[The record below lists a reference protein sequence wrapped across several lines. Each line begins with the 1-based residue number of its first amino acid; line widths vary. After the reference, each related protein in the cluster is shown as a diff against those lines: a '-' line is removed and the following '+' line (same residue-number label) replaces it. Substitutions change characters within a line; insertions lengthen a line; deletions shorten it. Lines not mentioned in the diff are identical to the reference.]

1 MNALAQVASVFSTL
15 VFFPLIVQAFGLGEY
30 GVYVIA
36 TSAAGFVLMFDLG
49 IGVSTVRLVASK
61 LHAADLKGFAEITST
76 SLLLLTLLGVLF
88 AGLVAGLAFVSSMVF
103 NVTSEQADLL
113 RRLLFIAAGTQ
124 LLWWPSSLAVH
135 ALNGLE
141 RYDLTA
147 RASVASTIASVAAI
161 GVVLFTESGPV
172 VLMALGAVVVGITGL
187 VNLTALFRAKPAGR
201 LFGVPRLA
209 VAKEI
214 VAGGVP
220 VFAVSV
226 AQFLNKE
233 QIDRLV
239 IAVFIGPAAVVVYEV
254 AAKLSML
261 ITQVAGLPT
270 SALLPVVSGMVAR
283 RDAAGVRS
291 LFLDG
296 GRYVTLLV
304 APVVI
309 TLAALAGPFISVW
322 FGGQMQSS
330 TSIAHLLILTQ
341 LFFVPLLV
349 GDPILTGTGRI
360 KLWVRW
366 AGVVALTNLGL
377 SIILVRSMG
386 PTGVALATMVASL
399 VELPLFASLILREL
413 DIPVREWFGSVW
425 RAYALLPLPALLALG
440 LARTALGSSLLG
452 LLVCGG
458 ASLLAYWCFAWWW
471 ALAAEERA
479 TVLSRVHRPS

>member
-1 MNALAQVASVFSTL
+1 
-15 VFFPLIVQAFGLGEY
+15 
-30 GVYVIA
+30 
-36 TSAAGFVLMFDLG
+36 
-49 IGVSTVRLVASK
+49 
-61 LHAADLKGFAEITST
+61 
-76 SLLLLTLLGVLF
+76 
-88 AGLVAGLAFVSSMVF
+88 
-103 NVTSEQADLL
+103 
-113 RRLLFIAAGTQ
+113 
-124 LLWWPSSLAVH
+124 
-135 ALNGLE
+135 
-141 RYDLTA
+141 
-147 RASVASTIASVAAI
+147 TIASVAAI
-161 GVVLFTESGPV
+161 GVVLFADSGPV

-283 RDAAGVRS
+283 KDAAGVRD

-309 TLAALAGPFISVW
+309 TLAVLAGPFIGVW
-322 FGGQMQSS
+322 FGGEMQSS
-330 TSIAHLLILTQ
+330 TPIAHLLILTQ
-341 LFFVPLLV
+341 LFFAPLLV
-349 GDPILTGTGRI
+349 GDPILTGSGRI

-386 PTGVALATMVASL
+386 PTGVALATLVASL
-399 VELPLFASLILREL
+399 VELPLFARIILREL

-425 RAYALLPLPALLALG
+425 RAYALLPLPALLAVG

-452 LLVCGG
+452 LLVCVG
-458 ASLLAYWCFAWWW
+458 ASLLAYWCVAWWG

-479 TVLSRVHRPS
+479 TVLSRVRRPS